1 MHKGEMQ
8 QQAVF
13 DFVSGFWDKEILPSL
28 QDYIRIPNKS
38 PMFDPEWQRH
48 GYMDEAVQHVMH
60 WVDTQAVPGLQMSLH
75 QLEGRTPVLYLT
87 LPGTG
92 DDTVLIYGHLDK
104 QPEFTGWY
112 DDLDPWIPVLRQDK
126 LYGRGGADDGYA
138 IYSAI
143 AAIKALQAQNLDMPR
158 IAIIIE
164 CSEESGSPDLL
175 YYMDA
180 LEQDIGGTS
189 LVIALDSSCG
199 NYDQLWM
206 TTSLRGML
214 LGELTVSVLEQGAH
228 SGAAGGIVPSSFQI
242 LRHLISRLEDENT
255 GAITPPFLNE
265 QIPQM
270 RHEEAAAAGKVLAQ
284 TFSTMFTYDG
294 DCQPVSD
301 DPTELVINNSW
312 RSSLEVTGVD
322 GIPSLQDAGNVL
334 RPSTAVKLALRLS
347 PTTDAATAADELT
360 RLLTKNPPYGS
371 TVSFEL
377 EVPNPGWHAPLT
389 EDSLEQS
396 FQRASTAF
404 FGAPAMSMGCG
415 GSIPFMGFLAQKLTD
430 AQFMVTGVLG
440 PHSNAHGP
448 NEFLHIPMA
457 KKLTACIAQVIHDRV
472 SGS

>member
-1 MHKGEMQ
+1 MQ

-28 QDYIRIPNKS
+28 QEYIRIPNKS

-48 GYMDEAVQHVMH
+48 GYMDDAVQHVMR
-60 WVDTQAVPGLQMSLH
+60 WVDAQAVPGLQMSRH

-112 DDLDPWIPVLRQDK
+112 DDLDPWTPVLKQDR

-180 LEQDIGGTS
+180 LEQDIDGTS

-242 LRHLISRLEDENT
+242 LRHLISRLEDANT
-255 GAITPPFLNE
+255 GAITPPFLNV

-270 RHEEAAAAGKVLAQ
+270 RCEEAAAAGKVLAK

-294 DCQPVSD
+294 DCQPIND
-301 DPTELVINNSW
+301 DPTELVLNNSW
-312 RSSLEVTGVD
+312 RASLEVTGVD
-322 GIPSLQDAGNVL
+322 GIPSLQNAGNVL
-334 RPSTAVKLALRLS
+334 RPSTAVKLALRLP
-347 PTTDAATAADELT
+347 PTSNAATAAHELT
-360 RLLTKNPPYGS
+360 RLLTYNPPYGS
-371 TVSFEL
+371 KVTFEL

-389 EDSLEQS
+389 GDSLEQS
-396 FQRASTAF
+396 FQKASTAF

-472 SGS
+472 CES